1 MVHWDCVQGREEQGW
16 TRSEQVCNVE
26 ESSAIQEFGSERHFH
41 ECTECPPS
49 TLSHHYVGF
58 NLTNPGG
65 SSRYRK
71 LDSRKDCQALCDL
84 ANGCNF
90 FTFEEEL
97 GDCYLK
103 YGVGEK
109 KSKSKT
115 FFGRKK
121 SLGGGNRKARML
133 KTYIFGKNKNLILGV
148 FFHWASP

>member
-1 MVHWDCVQGREEQGW
+1 MVHWDCIQGREEKGW

-26 ESSAIQEFGSERHFH
+26 ESSAIQEFGNERRFH

-65 SSRYRK
+65 SSRYRE
-71 LDSRKDCQALCDL
+71 LDSREDCQTLCDL

-121 SLGGGNRKARML
+121 SLGCGNRKAGMP
-133 KTYIFGKNKNLILGV
+133 TT
-148 FFHWASP
+148 